1 MQCILLAGIIM
12 NRMRMCIFLATILAF
27 VPISWVKAQPPG
39 NNQGIVSVNGTAE
52 LTKSPKVIR
61 LYFKQYGKGTDQ
73 DSAKTALVAA
83 EKKLLAKLES
93 AGAEV
98 IVAHAGVALP
108 SQNLLNRHR
117 NIANI
122 LMQRQMNLNGGMPQ
136 SQHDKNSYLERFLTV
151 DLRPKA
157 KTKEPVSLLA
167 DLLERLRKD
176 YQDLSGMTDAL
187 PKDSNNN
194 ENNPVDYQMF
204 RNDTSMLSNDIRFQL
219 AAKITREDRL
229 KLYAE
234 AMRRARSM
242 AQDLADA
249 AEMKVGSIQTLSSSF
264 NTGYNVNGSSMRGM
278 NSSGEVAKFPFTL
291 KEDGS
296 EGIAV
301 RDLNMNGYGSGA
313 PEPLTYS
320 ISLSASFKLEPAK

>member
-1 MQCILLAGIIM
+1 MCIGILLA
-12 NRMRMCIFLATILAF
+12 LILAL
-27 VPISWVKAQPPG
+27 VPINWARAQPPG
-39 NNQGIVSVNGTAE
+39 NNQQGIVSVNGTAE
-52 LTKSPKVIR
+52 LTKSPEVIR
-61 LYFKQYGKGTDQ
+61 LHFKQYGKGTDQ

-136 SQHDKNSYLERFLTV
+136 SQPDKNSYLERFLTV

-167 DLLERLRKD
+167 DLQERLRKD

-249 AEMKVGSIQTLSSSF
+249 AEMKAGSIQTLSSSF
-264 NTGYNVNGSSMRGM
+264 NASYNGSMRGV

-301 RDLNMNGYGSGA
+301 RDCAMNGYGGGV